1 MKQAPKNTVEFLN
14 RIVGDKLE
22 DIMIGAVCRIE
33 RFDASKM
40 LADVQPMIRQE
51 KQPGKVTD
59 LPLLVNI
66 RVGYQGAGDYVVRP
80 PYKKGDLVWVSFA
93 TYDIY
98 PGLKGKK
105 ADAEAGLF
113 SLQSACVMC
122 AVEQTG
128 TILPLSISSK
138 EGLLFAH
145 KDGGAIQQVLPDK
158 VVFHFG
164 EDKTTIDSDG
174 IKTTGKIDSDGEV
187 TAYKATTPIGLK
199 THGHLTPTGPTLGK
213 IPGGEA

>member
-1 MKQAPKNTVEFLN
+1 MKKPPQNALDFFQRL
-14 RIVGDKLE
+14 ISDKLE
-22 DIMIGAVCRIE
+22 SILIGAVCRIE
-33 RFDASKM
+33 KFDATRM
-40 LADVQPMIRQE
+40 VADIQPLARQE
-51 KQPGKVTD
+51 TPAGKTVD

-105 ADAEAGLF
+105 ADADSGLF

-128 TILPLSISSK
+128 TILPISISSK

-174 IKTTGKIDSDGEV
+174 IVTTGKVDSDGEV
-187 TAYKATTPIGLK
+187 TAFKATTPIGLK